1 MGLFAGF
8 FIAIF
13 PSQAKVVEV
22 PFKLVLWSV
31 CERLMNFTA

>member
-1 MGLFAGF
+1 MDLFVGF
-8 FIAIF
+8 FITIL

-31 CERLMNFTA
+31 YQRLMNFTV